1 MTNCT
6 LPDCQGQ
13 AFAKG
18 LCVKHY
24 TRMRRHGDPA
34 TVIPAGRKG
43 SDGDPGNR
51 LALFYRVHDGD
62 RWRDGSSDQSIAS
75 LIADLKAHVETRRE
89 DIARFI
95 VQYRAGMPIHILDFC
110 ARLSG
115 AMRQDDERKA
125 VLAAVKEVKVTD
137 HLAAVGKGGDL
148 GRLSVMAFC
157 HWALSQV
164 AEASEVEAF
173 FAALMDDEIKHD
185 DQPIIHQA
193 RAQLIHQAR
202 SKKHVNSPYAPDRQA
217 WIILQA
223 WIECRTGSKS
233 ESGRLPTLEELGVS
247 LEGGWQPVPARR
259 RSGPRLTAEEQKL
272 ITVLEKDRDQP
283 MTKQEISLSLEQ
295 ARALGVID

>member
-6 LPDCQGQ
+6 FPDCQGQ

-34 TVIPAGRKG
+34 KVLPAGRPTKE
-43 SDGDPGNR
+43 SDAVEDADAGDPGDR
-51 LALFYRVHDGD
+51 VLLFYHRHDGD
-62 RWRDGSSDQSIAS
+62 RWCDGSSDQSIAS

-95 VQYRAGMPIHILDFC
+95 VQYRAGLPIHILDFC

-115 AMRQDDERKA
+115 AIRQDDERKA
-125 VLAAVKEVKVTD
+125 VLAALKEVKVAD

-157 HWALSQV
+157 HWALSQI
-164 AEASEVEAF
+164 AEAAEVETF
-173 FAALMDDEIKHD
+173 FAALIDDEIEHD

-202 SKKHVNSPYAPDRQA
+202 SKKHVNSPYAPNNQA
-217 WIILQA
+217 GIILQA
-223 WIECRTGSKS
+223 WIERRTGSKFDGK
-233 ESGRLPTLEELGVS
+233 SGRLPTLEDLGAS
-247 LEGGWQPVPARR
+247 REFALWAAGGPSSPDLENMSCEAKGADIFRR
-259 RSGPRLTAEEQKL
+259 GLKH
-272 ITVLEKDRDQP
+272 
-283 MTKQEISLSLEQ
+283 
-295 ARALGVID
+295 RA